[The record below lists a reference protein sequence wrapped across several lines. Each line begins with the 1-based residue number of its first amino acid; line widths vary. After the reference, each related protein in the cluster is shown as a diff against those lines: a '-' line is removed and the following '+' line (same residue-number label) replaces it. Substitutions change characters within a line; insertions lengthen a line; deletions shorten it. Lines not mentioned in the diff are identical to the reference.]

1 MERIL
6 PLTILIFNLAFIMSA
21 PKVTIVGSG
30 NWGSAAARRIALNV
44 MDLNEIEGSQRYNST
59 VTMWVYEE
67 EVRVSSDFQ
76 IRRTRN
82 PFLYFSVIGMQ
93 VDGRKL
99 TDIINNDHVNSKYLP
114 GVPLPLNVVASSDIH
129 EACSTADLIFFVV
142 PHQFLGGNCQRP
154 IIVI

>member
-1 MERIL
+1 
-6 PLTILIFNLAFIMSA
+6 MSA

-76 IRRTRN
+76 IRRTKN
-82 PFLYFSVIGMQ
+82 PFLY
-93 VDGRKL
+93 
-99 TDIINNDHVNSKYLP
+99 YLRYWYA
-114 GVPLPLNVVASSDIH
+114 GGWQK
-129 EACSTADLIFFVV
+129 ADRY
-142 PHQFLGGNCQRP
+142 HK
-154 IIVI
+154 